1 MRNSFAQLDLKVTDL
16 TAELGSAKNTTSWNS
31 QSLRDLAVSINQIKV
46 KAPTDF
52 LTFYYGT
59 F

>member
-16 TAELGSAKNTTSWNS
+16 TAELDSAKNTTRWNS

-46 KAPTDF
+46 GNIKN
-52 LTFYYGT
+52 
-59 F
+59 